1 MKLTTVII
9 LSLYW
14 VWLSVAHAQGAA
26 KGDHIEYIGHAS
38 FRFVAKDG
46 SSVVID
52 PFNSRIWMG
61 YNYPKNI
68 QTDAVLITH
77 PHFDHDASYH
87 FDNVPV
93 YTKPGQHQ
101 IGSISVEGIA
111 TEHGFAD
118 VIRQRGFLPLNTVWI
133 IEFGGKRILHL
144 GDSRKVNDKELAKI
158 GSVDIVIGSEEQ
170 ATAASVGAS
179 HTIPNHYRLPQV
191 SATGGQGMST
201 VDEIVE
207 GKSPVLRVGNNVLM
221 LSELQEQ
228 DKWIVLQP
236 VANLEAWSTNQRE
249 AKHEVQLA
257 RQSMRGDDIDYAL
270 AETHLTKALSLDA
283 EDISTYGVLADLYE
297 AQDKPSD
304 KVIEALEQGLAK
316 STYADIGQ
324 EFKLRSRLGNL
335 YEESSQLMLAKKHYQ
350 WILNQSRA
358 YGVKEYEHATSF
370 LQANL

>member
-1 MKLTTVII
+1 
-9 LSLYW
+9 
-14 VWLSVAHAQGAA
+14 
-26 KGDHIEYIGHAS
+26 
-38 FRFVAKDG
+38 
-46 SSVVID
+46 
-52 PFNSRIWMG
+52 
-61 YNYPKNI
+61 
-68 QTDAVLITH
+68 
-77 PHFDHDASYH
+77 
-87 FDNVPV
+87 
-93 YTKPGQHQ
+93 
-101 IGSISVEGIA
+101 
-111 TEHGFAD
+111 
-118 VIRQRGFLPLNTVWI
+118 
-133 IEFGGKRILHL
+133 
-144 GDSRKVNDKELAKI
+144 
-158 GSVDIVIGSEEQ
+158 
-170 ATAASVGAS
+170 
-179 HTIPNHYRLPQV
+179 
-191 SATGGQGMST
+191 MST